1 METNPTRRLLDRFSE
16 AIEAEGIEAV
26 PADVMISFVEVARS
40 VDASPV
46 AIGVLADPTEPTV
59 ARERAFCK
67 LSIQVVGRED
77 RLAAPRTLSGI
88 VWPSPRTLLP
98 A

>member
-26 PADVMISFVEVARS
+26 PAEVMISFVEVARS

-46 AIGVLADPTEPTV
+46 AIGVLADPTEPAV

-77 RLAAPRTLSGI
+77 RLAAPRTLSEI
-88 VWPSPRTLLP
+88 VWPSRRTLLP

>member
-1 METNPTRRLLDRFSE
+1 METNPTRQLLDRFSA

-26 PADVMISFVEVARS
+26 SADLIVSFVEVARS
-40 VDASPV
+40 VDASTV
-46 AIGVLADPTEPTV
+46 AIGVLADPSEPTV

-67 LSIQVVGRED
+67 LSIQIVGRTD
-77 RLAAPRTLSGI
+77 RATTSPRLAEI
-88 VWPSPRTLLP
+88 VWPSRRTLLP